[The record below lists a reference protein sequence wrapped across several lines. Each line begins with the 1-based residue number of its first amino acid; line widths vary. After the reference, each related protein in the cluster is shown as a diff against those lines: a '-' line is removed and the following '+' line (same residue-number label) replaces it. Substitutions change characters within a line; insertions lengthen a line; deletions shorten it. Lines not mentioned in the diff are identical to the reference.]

1 MESLEDRNPSRQ
13 WFPTLTHRGLK
24 IHEHSHDLHTEA
36 DVGRAA
42 GSYLIN
48 FVNIAIERFLP
59 SDGRV
64 VCRGEQTDQKKNRT
78 DLRWAYI
85 SGGQSADIA
94 VLEMKAPFVLR
105 WDDFN
110 EAMATE
116 DDTKKKHDRAHE
128 FGDHTLLKDN
138 AIVLSKQTKKYATS
152 LGVADIAIFDW
163 GSMFVFDYSAV
174 DSYEC
179 GLVG

>member
-1 MESLEDRNPSRQ
+1 MVALFAE
-13 WFPTLTHRGLK
+13 G
-24 IHEHSHDLHTEA
+24 
-36 DVGRAA
+36 
-42 GSYLIN
+42 
-48 FVNIAIERFLP
+48 
-59 SDGRV
+59 
-64 VCRGEQTDQKKNRT
+64 NRPIRRRIGT

-116 DDTKKKHDRAHE
+116 DDAKKKHDRAHK

-152 LGVADIAIFDW
+152 LGVADVAIFDW
-163 GSMFVFDYSAV
+163 SSMFVFDYSDV